1 MHCINPNTP
10 QYQEILK
17 EVGNPLTADEIYRQR
32 YLKDGVDELFKSNP
46 KLSSM
51 GTQEEYSS
59 YLDTIFPESKVK
71 DIVYHGSKST
81 LKLYNGKVID
91 SRFILSE
98 PDEKG
103 AQTMLKALT
112 EEDFNN
118 LPNARFEKFRKKE
131 HGQGGLDKF
140 LGSGHYFTTSLKD
153 AQKYAGTNLYSAI
166 INVKNAYTEGNGYS
180 NSRSGKGSQELI
192 NQGYDAVTEK
202 INNGQEYNV
211 FEPEQIHI
219 LGGEEDI
226 RMFQDYLENKRV
238 EDKRLTPEKM
248 ELLAMARETLSE
260 EEVSIVENI
269 LNGDENFTDM
279 SNFTCS

>member
-71 DIVYHGSKST
+71 DIVYHSST
-81 LKLYNGKVID
+81 YSNIQKFKE
-91 SRFILSE
+91 SRRVSGYYFATTPKEALQHAERQLS
-98 PDEKG
+98 
-103 AQTMLKALT
+103 
-112 EEDFNN
+112 N
-118 LPNARFEKFRKKE
+118 
-131 HGQGGLDKF
+131 
-140 LGSGHYFTTSLKD
+140 LKD
-153 AQKYAGTNLYSAI
+153 ASLYSILLNIKNPRVISEI
-166 INVKNAYTEGNGYS
+166 IDYEDLDTEVKFTIGDELFYNGAD
-180 NSRSGKGSQELI
+180 GIIAEQVE
-192 NQGYDAVTEK
+192 
-202 INNGQEYNV
+202 EYNTTYKRPETTWIEKQIV
-211 FEPEQIHI
+211 AFEPEQIHI